1 MNYVD
6 FNAGNREYKLRLT
19 TRNIVALEK
28 KLGCNPLGI
37 FGSGETIP
45 TITTMVNILHT
56 ALLPYNHGITLDN
69 AYDIFD
75 TWLAD
80 GHNMTE
86 FIPIILDVYRAS
98 GLIGSKSSES
108 EEKNA

>member
-6 FNAGNREYKLRLT
+6 FTAGNREYKLRLT
-19 TRNIVALEK
+19 TRGIVALEK

-45 TITTMVNILHT
+45 TITVMVNILHA
-56 ALLPYNHGITLDN
+56 ALQPLNHSITLEN

-75 TWLAD
+75 AWLAD

-86 FIPIILDVYRAS
+86 FLAVILDIYRAS
-98 GLIGSKSSES
+98 GLIGKEEDKG